1 MKRVGIIIFAII
13 FSLLFSACQTG
24 RELKQLQRLHE
35 SYGSDKGTNMYVNDD
50 DILDRGPE
58 KGGTL
63 NLFTT
68 KPDTLNP
75 ILTTNSYTAD
85 LLTFVYEGLTRL
97 DRDQE
102 AVPCL
107 SDRWTVSEDRLIW
120 EFHVRDDVT
129 WHDGESFTAY
139 DVEFT
144 IQTILNPSINS
155 PYKSLLANI
164 SQCVAT
170 DSSTIRIALKKPN
183 SFMPE
188 MMTFPV
194 LPKHQFSTTDVLTA
208 SRELVPVGTGPYR
221 FVSYDEGNG
230 ISLTLNEDW
239 WYLRTDGTL
248 ASDGMY
254 IENIRAGILKKAEDA
269 MGALQTGEVDVV
281 SLGFSEYMKY
291 MDRTDLTIKSYTSR
305 NFEFI
310 ALNLDDPVLSDIY
323 ARRAICLAIDREEII
338 RDVLRGAAEEADLP
352 VLPACWL
359 EDDEDAEKQPEADH
373 TGDEPD
379 ENQDR
384 QDDPQ
389 ADTIAS
395 TPSEVLEAGGWK
407 QSEQGYYKV
416 IKGSRR
422 YLSLELL
429 VNSNNS
435 IRVKAAEMICGQLEK
450 AGIKVSLVQLQ
461 WKDMLN
467 RISTGRYKMAFLGC
481 RVPQVPDVSFM
492 YSDGYLPYAS
502 SSAYSEAYNVTGYGN
517 KVVDEYI
524 LEIFRENDAQA
535 RKAAYKALKAQVLD
549 DCPYIGLY
557 FLREAMVFGRYVK
570 GPMGPHAWNR
580 FDDFRR
586 WYKPSP

>member
-239 WYLRTDGTL
+239 W
-248 ASDGMY
+248 
-254 IENIRAGILKKAEDA
+254 
-269 MGALQTGEVDVV
+269 
-281 SLGFSEYMKY
+281 
-291 MDRTDLTIKSYTSR
+291 
-305 NFEFI
+305 
-310 ALNLDDPVLSDIY
+310 
-323 ARRAICLAIDREEII
+323 
-338 RDVLRGAAEEADLP
+338 
-352 VLPACWL
+352 
-359 EDDEDAEKQPEADH
+359 
-373 TGDEPD
+373 
-379 ENQDR
+379 
-384 QDDPQ
+384 
-389 ADTIAS
+389 
-395 TPSEVLEAGGWK
+395 
-407 QSEQGYYKV
+407 
-416 IKGSRR
+416 
-422 YLSLELL
+422 
-429 VNSNNS
+429 
-435 IRVKAAEMICGQLEK
+435 
-450 AGIKVSLVQLQ
+450 
-461 WKDMLN
+461 
-467 RISTGRYKMAFLGC
+467 
-481 RVPQVPDVSFM
+481 
-492 YSDGYLPYAS
+492 
-502 SSAYSEAYNVTGYGN
+502 
-517 KVVDEYI
+517 
-524 LEIFRENDAQA
+524 
-535 RKAAYKALKAQVLD
+535 
-549 DCPYIGLY
+549 
-557 FLREAMVFGRYVK
+557 
-570 GPMGPHAWNR
+570 
-580 FDDFRR
+580 
-586 WYKPSP
+586 

>member
-1 MKRVGIIIFAII
+1 
-13 FSLLFSACQTG
+13 
-24 RELKQLQRLHE
+24 
-35 SYGSDKGTNMYVNDD
+35 
-50 DILDRGPE
+50 
-58 KGGTL
+58 
-63 NLFTT
+63 
-68 KPDTLNP
+68 
-75 ILTTNSYTAD
+75 
-85 LLTFVYEGLTRL
+85 VYEGLTRL

-269 MGALQTGEVDVV
+269 MGALQTGEVD
-281 SLGFSEYMKY
+281 
-291 MDRTDLTIKSYTSR
+291 
-305 NFEFI
+305 
-310 ALNLDDPVLSDIY
+310 
-323 ARRAICLAIDREEII
+323 
-338 RDVLRGAAEEADLP
+338 
-352 VLPACWL
+352 
-359 EDDEDAEKQPEADH
+359 
-373 TGDEPD
+373 
-379 ENQDR
+379 
-384 QDDPQ
+384 
-389 ADTIAS
+389 
-395 TPSEVLEAGGWK
+395 
-407 QSEQGYYKV
+407 
-416 IKGSRR
+416 
-422 YLSLELL
+422 
-429 VNSNNS
+429 
-435 IRVKAAEMICGQLEK
+435 
-450 AGIKVSLVQLQ
+450 
-461 WKDMLN
+461 
-467 RISTGRYKMAFLGC
+467 
-481 RVPQVPDVSFM
+481 
-492 YSDGYLPYAS
+492 
-502 SSAYSEAYNVTGYGN
+502 
-517 KVVDEYI
+517 
-524 LEIFRENDAQA
+524 
-535 RKAAYKALKAQVLD
+535 
-549 DCPYIGLY
+549 
-557 FLREAMVFGRYVK
+557 
-570 GPMGPHAWNR
+570 
-580 FDDFRR
+580 
-586 WYKPSP
+586 